1 MRFLPALLFLACATL
16 AEDAQTSTLVTE
28 IPFERLSDRALTA
41 LGQKAL
47 KVRAGEWK
55 HAESEH
61 FIYHFFDRPMASV
74 VSIEAEFSYRVIATE
89 LGKDTSAWERKC
101 HLFLF
106 DDAEDWKAFQQFG
119 GLDPWTGG
127 IHSEGALFVR
137 RNPGWK
143 SENGALPHEITHLV
157 IYRFFGP
164 GIPLW
169 LNEGFAEYAAARCR
183 AAFFRARGYN
193 AKPRANTVKEE
204 HYVPVADLTGAM
216 SYPVEKDRVVAFY
229 EESQKLVR
237 FLCAADRGGFLTFL
251 DAMGKGA
258 RFETAARNHFG
269 NRFLNLEAV
278 EREFKSYATSPL
290 IPTTP

>member
-1 MRFLPALLFLACATL
+1 MRFFAALLFFCVSAFADDAPATGP
-16 AEDAQTSTLVTE
+16 VTE
-28 IPFERLSDRALTA
+28 IPFEKLSDRALTG

-47 KVRAGEWK
+47 RIRPAEWK
-55 HAESEH
+55 HAETAH
-61 FIYHFFDRPMASV
+61 FIYHFFDTPMASV
-74 VSIEAEFSYRVIATE
+74 VSVEAEFSYRVIATE
-89 LGKDTSAWERKC
+89 LGKDTSVWERKC

-106 DDAEDWKAFQQFG
+106 DDEADWKMFQQFG

-143 SENGALPHEITHLV
+143 SENATLPHEITHLV

-169 LNEGFAEYAAARCR
+169 LNEGFAEYAASRCR
-183 AAFFRARGYN
+183 ASFYRARGYN
-193 AKPRANTVKEE
+193 ARPRANSVKEE
-204 HYVPVADLTGAM
+204 HYIPVAELTGAM
-216 SYPVEKDRVVAFY
+216 SYPTEDTRVAAFY

-237 FLCAADRGGFLTFL
+237 FLSAADRSGFLTFL
-251 DAMGKGA
+251 EAMGKGA
-258 RFETAARNHFG
+258 HFETAARNHFG
-269 NRFLNLEAV
+269 NRFLNLDAI

>member
-1 MRFLPALLFLACATL
+1 MRFLLALIFLAA
-16 AEDAQTSTLVTE
+16 AAFADDPPAIGAVPE
-28 IPFERLSDRALTA
+28 IPFERLSDRALTG

-47 KVRAGEWK
+47 QVRAGEWR
-55 HAESEH
+55 HAETEH

-74 VSIEAEFSYRVIATE
+74 VSVEAEFSYRVIAAE

-106 DDAEDWKAFQQFG
+106 DDADDWKAFQKFG

-143 SENGALPHEITHLV
+143 SDNGALPHEITHLV

-169 LNEGFAEYAAARCR
+169 LNEGFAEYAASRCR
-183 AAFFRARGYN
+183 ASFFRARGYN
-193 AKPRANTVKEE
+193 ARPRANMVKEGQ
-204 HYVPVADLTGAM
+204 YVPIAELTGAM
-216 SYPVEKDRVVAFY
+216 GYPAENERVAAFY

>member
-1 MRFLPALLFLACATL
+1 MRFLPALLFLACAAL

-137 RNPGWK
+137 RNPG
-143 SENGALPHEITHLV
+143 
-157 IYRFFGP
+157 
-164 GIPLW
+164 
-169 LNEGFAEYAAARCR
+169 
-183 AAFFRARGYN
+183 
-193 AKPRANTVKEE
+193 
-204 HYVPVADLTGAM
+204 
-216 SYPVEKDRVVAFY
+216 
-229 EESQKLVR
+229 
-237 FLCAADRGGFLTFL
+237 
-251 DAMGKGA
+251 
-258 RFETAARNHFG
+258 
-269 NRFLNLEAV
+269 
-278 EREFKSYATSPL
+278 
-290 IPTTP
+290 

>member
-1 MRFLPALLFLACATL
+1 MRFLLLLLLLAAAASAENAPAIGAIPELA
-16 AEDAQTSTLVTE
+16 
-28 IPFERLSDRALTA
+28 FERLSDRALTA
-41 LGQKAL
+41 LGRKAL
-47 KVRAGEWK
+47 QVRAGEWR
-55 HAESEH
+55 HAETEH

-74 VSIEAEFSYRVIATE
+74 VSVEAEFYYRVIATE

-106 DDAEDWKAFQQFG
+106 DDADDWKTFQQFG

-143 SENGALPHEITHLV
+143 SDNATLPHEITHLV

-183 AAFFRARGYN
+183 ASFFRARGYN
-193 AKPRANTVKEE
+193 ARPRANMVKDGQ
-204 HYVPVADLTGAM
+204 YVALAELTGAM
-216 SYPVEKDRVVAFY
+216 SYPEENDRVVAFY

-237 FLCAADRGGFLTFL
+237 FLCAADRAGFLAFL
-251 DAMGKGA
+251 EAMGKGA
-258 RFETAARNHFG
+258 RFETAARTHFG

-278 EREFKSYATSPL
+278 EREFKGYATSPL